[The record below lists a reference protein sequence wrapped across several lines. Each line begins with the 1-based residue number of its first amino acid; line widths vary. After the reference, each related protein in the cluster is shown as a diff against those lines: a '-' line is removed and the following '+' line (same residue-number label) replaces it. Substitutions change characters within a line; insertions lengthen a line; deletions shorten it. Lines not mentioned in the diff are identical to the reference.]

1 MTNIKN
7 TITPNN
13 ELPIMLTIEE
23 ASRETGLASYLIRR
37 MCWQG
42 KVVTVKTGKKWLI
55 NKTSLIAF
63 LTNGGTV
70 S

>member
-1 MTNIKN
+1 MTNINN
-7 TITPNN
+7 TNLSNN

-23 ASRETGLASYLIRR
+23 ASRETGLASYLVRR

-55 NKTSLIAF
+55 NKKSLIEF
-63 LTNGGTV
+63 LSTGGTV
-70 S
+70 C